1 MIKAYYV
8 SWSLP
13 GATESNY
20 QSDSITTNMIKAY
33 SVSWSLPGATESN
46 LQVYKVD
53 VIQEAHDRNH
63 KDDTSNWKLRE
74 KHH

>member
-1 MIKAYYV
+1 
-8 SWSLP
+8 
-13 GATESNY
+13 
-20 QSDSITTNMIKAY
+20 MIKAY